1 MAYRSTFAKFIV
13 LLIVIGV
20 LLPSFFAFALLDDI
34 AEIGQCALRNKLKS
48 FLSDVIG
55 AVVKKIK
62 MLIKGLICGAISTI
76 SMGLIKCGPD
86 PVDDQGGATAS
97 LVAKETIQ
105 DIIARCI
112 GRQALSRM
120 NLGILDIAITSGR
133 DGGTTW
139 IQNWRNLQLD
149 SQYRGEGVFR
159 GMLAS
164 TQLCNYF
171 GNDLKQS
178 FGATQKVNLSP
189 IRTRADDFDSF
200 QVRAGCTLPDNFN
213 FNAYKNDFSGNG
225 GWEAWSRLM
234 EPQNNPYGSLFMALD
249 EANKQRAIE
258 ESADINQAL
267 SNEGFLGISGDNAKN
282 SCLIPDAAGK
292 CLAYRNIK
300 TPGVVIS
307 NATVDAAIRS
317 ELNWLVSVD
326 EINELLVDMFAV
338 VVNRLKNLD
347 TEDASVPSIELD
359 ADIGGPISSGF
370 NRFDTCADGCM
381 QTYCS
386 STDTG
391 KEYDCSSVSPVAFDS
406 CLASCIGV
414 SFCGNN
420 TCEVGENALTCPQD
434 CPLTFPAPA
443 PLPPSPPPPSQ
454 PPPLGGGIGNDP
466 GAPAT
471 VGDLGSVVWGDTSE
485 VAGWAITAGFSP
497 VVTGG
502 GTGIDLNYDKAGV
515 WPPVPVPGITT
526 GSDTLVGNPWIFVF
540 RNGNWVASTW
550 DWMLP
555 NQINKDTS
563 NLFAPGNALRGGLS
577 DFSPQSGETYGFMM
591 SCLARDSTRN
601 CSERSDVVMITWP

>member
-62 MLIKGLICGAISTI
+62 SLIKGLICGAISTI

-120 NLGILDIAITSGR
+120 NLGILDIARTSGR

-200 QVRAGCTLPDNFN
+200 QVRAGGTLPDNFN

-258 ESADINQAL
+258 ESAATNEAL
-267 SNEGFLGISGDNAKN
+267 
-282 SCLIPDAAGK
+282 AGK
-292 CLAYRNIK
+292 GFMGIRDCLVQKEGSSACAILGKIK
-300 TPGVVIS
+300 TPGSTLGNQVSSIFDT
-307 NATVDAAIRS
+307 NLKFYTTADAASLAIAIFTG
-317 ELNWLVSVD
+317 LMVD
-326 EINELLVDMFAV
+326 KLFDL
-338 VVNRLKNLD
+338 
-347 TEDASVPSIELD
+347 
-359 ADIGGPISSGF
+359 GG
-370 NRFDTCADGCM
+370 
-381 QTYCS
+381 
-386 STDTG
+386 TDT
-391 KEYDCSSVSPVAFDS
+391 VSNSGAKIDFDS
-406 CLASCIGV
+406 SYKNE
-414 SFCGNN
+414 FCSADDNMSWTAAN
-420 TCEVGENALTCPQD
+420 YVFTTEN
-434 CPLTFPAPA
+434 
-443 PLPPSPPPPSQ
+443 
-454 PPPLGGGIGNDP
+454 GK
-466 GAPAT
+466 
-471 VGDLGSVVWGDTSE
+471 
-485 VAGWAITAGFSP
+485 
-497 VVTGG
+497 
-502 GTGIDLNYDKAGV
+502 Y
-515 WPPVPVPGITT
+515 
-526 GSDTLVGNPWIFVF
+526 
-540 RNGNWVASTW
+540 R
-550 DWMLP
+550 
-555 NQINKDTS
+555 
-563 NLFAPGNALRGGLS
+563 
-577 DFSPQSGETYGFMM
+577 
-591 SCLARDSTRN
+591 
-601 CSERSDVVMITWP
+601 